1 MPRRNAH
8 LAIAACCGAV
18 AAYLVAKE
26 AGSSDPF
33 PEIVGGALGALA
45 TAMVP
50 DAIDPAT
57 SPSHR
62 ASGHSV
68 AIAGLVSMTVPP
80 CRRFAA
86 ECRESAETFR
96 GLASGPGIQPA
107 DRANHQF
114 SELASR
120 FAAGFA
126 VGLPVGVLSHLGAD
140 AFTPSG
146 LTLV

>member
-1 MPRRNAH
+1 MPRRNVH
-8 LAIAACCGAV
+8 LLIAACCGAG
-18 AAYLVAKE
+18 AAYLVARE
-26 AGSSDPF
+26 AGSSDPL
-33 PEIVGGALGALA
+33 PEILGGALGALA

-68 AIAGLVSMTVPP
+68 AVAGLVSMAVPR

-96 GLASGPGIQPA
+96 GLAAGPGIQPGV
-107 DRANHQF
+107 RANHQF

-126 VGLPVGVLSHLGAD
+126 VGLPVGFLSHVGAD

-146 LTLV
+146 LPLV